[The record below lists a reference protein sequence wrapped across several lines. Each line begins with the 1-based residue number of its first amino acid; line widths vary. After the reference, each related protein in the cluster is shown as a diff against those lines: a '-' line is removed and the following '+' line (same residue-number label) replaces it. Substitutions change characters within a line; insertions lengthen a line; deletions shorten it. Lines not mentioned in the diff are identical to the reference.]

1 MIKKMN
7 KSLLLAEKLGLEQNW
22 LEDTLNLLPFVVND
36 IQCHALLRYVALMQQ
51 WNNHFNLTAIT
62 DSRDMWIKHILD
74 SLSVL
79 PHLQHQH
86 LDGQVYLDVGTGAGL
101 PGIPL
106 AIMQPS
112 WHWRLVDSNAKKIR
126 FLQQVRLMLAL
137 PSVEVEH
144 QRTEKLRRDDAR
156 VTVICRAYAPPAR
169 IAEQVQPWIRAKESI
184 CLLQGQALAELI
196 PPDGYATQL
205 YTELS
210 VPYLDASRHL
220 WVIIKTI

>member
-1 MIKKMN
+1 MTNMKKPQ
-7 KSLLLAEKLGLEQNW
+7 SLAETLGLEQQW
-22 LEDTLNLLPFVVND
+22 LEHSLS
-36 IQCHALLRYVALMQQ
+36 LLRYVSLMQQ
-51 WNNHFNLTAIT
+51 WNKQFNLTAIT

-74 SLSVL
+74 SLTVL
-79 PHLQHQH
+79 PYLQRQH
-86 LDGQVYLDVGTGAGL
+86 RDSQIYIDVGTGAGL

-112 WHWRLVDSNAKKIR
+112 WCWRLIDSNAKKIR

-137 PSVEVEH
+137 PSVELEH
-144 QRTEKLRRDDAR
+144 QRTENLRRDDQL
-156 VTVICRAYAPPAR
+156 VTVICRAYAPPER
-169 IAEQVQPWIRAKESI
+169 LTQQVQPWLRKDEAI
-184 CLLQGQALAELI
+184 CLLQGQSLTDLN

-220 WVIIKTI
+220 WVLIKQS